1 MHDVGVGND
10 VGDKAVAYFSRA
22 LMSNSTVT
30 SLCLRGLFHCYLSA
44 VMCVH
49 NISKDKCCILTT
61 ADNISD
67 YGMTDLSEGLTKNS
81 TSSVLDLGGSC
92 LYNILNETLY
102 SLSSENKISDHGITQ
117 LSRAL
122 ITNTTLTKLK

>member
-1 MHDVGVGND
+1 MHDVGVGDD

-81 TSSVLDLGGSC
+81 TLSVLDLGGSC
-92 LYNILNETLY
+92 YIHNRSFGGGAERDGGNFLGGGNDVTF
-102 SLSSENKISDHGITQ
+102 Q
-117 LSRAL
+117 
-122 ITNTTLTKLK
+122 